1 MGVIM
6 DDFYFEDSNPKHVFL
21 KCLLILFVI
30 GICVGVFLFYKNKN
44 TIRLKKVYVEL
55 GSELSDDVNDYLA
68 SGVANSSNYKLDLSM
83 VDKDVIGEYTY
94 KVKHN
99 KNTKNGTI
107 VVRDTTKPVIETS
120 NIVMNKEETLDLNF
134 IVTSCKDYSLPC
146 SVSFADKKDV
156 EKLGTVGEYTIPF
169 YIQDNVGNKVKK
181 DIKITV
187 SDTEYL
193 STKMSNDL
201 EYYTNSLNDDS
212 IEHVY
217 FKKFDKALEDESNE
231 YVTTIQEISASDFSE
246 YTDGEIYNTQL
257 ITVYNKY
264 GYVTGIQV
272 LVTYVD
278 GTKELLTNR

>member
-1 MGVIM
+1 MGIIM

-21 KCLLILFVI
+21 KCLLILFII
-30 GICVGVFLFYKNKN
+30 GLCIGAFLFYKNKN
-44 TIRLKKVYVEL
+44 TMKLKKVYVEL
-55 GSELSDDVNDYLA
+55 GSELSNDVNDYLV

-94 KVKHN
+94 KVRHN
-99 KNTKNGTI
+99 KNTKKGTL

-146 SVSFADKKDV
+146 SVSFVNKSDV

-181 DIKITV
+181 DIEITV

-201 EYYTNSLNDDS
+201 EYYTNSINDDS

-217 FKKFDKALEDESNE
+217 FEKFDKALEDESDD
-231 YVTTIQEISASDFSE
+231 YVTTVQEISALDFSE
-246 YTDGEIYNTQL
+246 YTDGEIYNSQL

-278 GTKELLTNR
+278 GTKELLTK